1 MSAASPDPVLAIDI
15 GGTSLRLALI
25 GIDGALQGEIAQHDV
40 PFSADGVAD
49 LAGLFDLMEPH
60 VERARQSM
68 RDAMRDDLRV
78 GVSLCGNVDL
88 VSGDAILAPN
98 LHWRNLPFGRLLSER
113 FCLPVCVATD
123 VRQAVLA
130 EAVWGAG
137 RDLRDFAWATVGT
150 GYGGYLFLNGR
161 LYGGAHG
168 FAGNFGHITL
178 DEVNGYPCG
187 CGRRGC
193 FETFVAGPAIARAG
207 QAACEVGDSAIL
219 SSLALDGEVT
229 TPMVFRALELGDE
242 SATAI
247 VDEAIRLIYINLGGL
262 VNVLDLSL
270 IVMGGGVTEAAPW
283 FVERINSE
291 IRAYLMTAEAQRDL
305 RVARGSLPNAALWG
319 AAAHVFA
326 VAGLFVGNLQR
337 DAPGDVLEE
346 GIAHR
351 AIRAW

>member
-1 MSAASPDPVLAIDI
+1 MNAASPDPVLAIDI

-25 GIDGALQGEIAQHDV
+25 GVDGRLHGEIASYDV
-40 PFSADGVAD
+40 PFASDGAAD
-49 LAGLFDLMEPH
+49 LAGLFDLMTTP
-60 VERARQSM
+60 VERARQSLSDEPM
-68 RDAMRDDLRV
+68 I

-88 VSGDAILAPN
+88 DSGDAILAPN
-98 LHWRNLPFGRLLSER
+98 LGWRNLPFGRLLSER

-130 EAVWGAG
+130 EAIWGAG
-137 RDLRDFAWATVGT
+137 MGLQDFAWATVGT

-207 QAACEVGDSAIL
+207 QAACEAGQSAIL

-229 TPMVFRALELGDE
+229 TPMVFRAIELGDE
-242 SATAI
+242 AATAI
-247 VDEAIRLIYINLGGL
+247 VDEAIRLICINLGGM
-262 VNVLDLSL
+262 VNLLDLSL

-283 FVERINSE
+283 FIERVSSD
-291 IRAYLMTAEAQRDL
+291 IRAYLMTTEARRDL
-305 RVARGSLPNAALWG
+305 RVLRESMPNAALWG

-326 VAGLFVGNLQR
+326 AEGLFSGDVR
-337 DAPGDVLEE
+337 GDVLEE
-346 GIAHR
+346 GIVHR

>member
-40 PFSADGVAD
+40 PFAADGVAD
-49 LAGLFDLMEPH
+49 VAGLFDLMEPH
-60 VERARQSM
+60 VERARQSIRDAT
-68 RDAMRDDLRV
+68 RDAMRDELRI

-98 LHWRNLPFGRLLSER
+98 LHWRNLPFGRLLGER

-130 EAVWGAG
+130 EAVWGLG

-207 QAACEVGDSAIL
+207 QAACEAGESAIL
-219 SSLALDGEVT
+219 SALALDGAVT
-229 TPMVFRALELGDE
+229 TPMVFRALELGDK

-247 VDEAIRLIYINLGGL
+247 VDEAIRLICINLGGL
-262 VNVLDLSL
+262 VNALDLSM

-305 RVARGSLPNAALWG
+305 RVTRESLPNAALWG

-326 VAGLFVGNLQR
+326 VEGLFG
-337 DAPGDVLEE
+337 DALGDVLED

>member
-1 MSAASPDPVLAIDI
+1 MNAASPDPVLAIDI

-25 GIDGALQGEIAQHDV
+25 GFDGALHGEIAQYEM
-40 PFSADGVAD
+40 PFSSDGAADMEA
-49 LAGLFDLMEPH
+49 LLNLMDPH
-60 VERARQSM
+60 VERARQQVVDEPM
-68 RDAMRDDLRV
+68 I
-78 GVSLCGNVDL
+78 GISLCGNVDL

-98 LHWRNLPFGRLLSER
+98 LGWRNQPFGRRVSQR
-113 FCLPVCVATD
+113 FRLPVCVATD

-130 EAVWGAG
+130 EAIWGAG
-137 RDLRDFAWATVGT
+137 IGLRDFAWATIGT

-178 DEVNGYPCG
+178 DEINGYPCG

-207 QAACEVGDSAIL
+207 QAAHEAGKSVIL
-219 SSLALDGEVT
+219 SSLALGGQVT
-229 TPMVFRALELGDE
+229 TPVVFRAIELGDE
-242 SATAI
+242 IATAI
-247 VDEAIRLIYINLGGL
+247 VDEVIRLICINLGGM
-262 VNVLDLSL
+262 VNLLDLSL
-270 IVMGGGVTEAAPW
+270 IVIGGGVTAAAPW
-283 FVERINSE
+283 FVERISSD

-305 RVARGSLPNAALWG
+305 RVLRESMPNAALWG

-326 VAGLFVGNLQR
+326 AEGPI
-337 DAPGDVLEE
+337 PGDVLEE
-346 GIAHR
+346 GIVHR

>member
-1 MSAASPDPVLAIDI
+1 MNADSPDPVLAIDI

-25 GIDGALQGEIAQHDV
+25 GVDGALHGEIAQYEM
-40 PFSADGVAD
+40 PFSSDGAADME
-49 LAGLFDLMEPH
+49 GLLNLMDPH
-60 VERARQSM
+60 VERARQ
-68 RDAMRDDLRV
+68 RV
-78 GVSLCGNVDL
+78 ADEPMIGVSLCGNVDL

-98 LHWRNLPFGRLLSER
+98 LGWRNWPFGRLVSER
-113 FCLPVCVATD
+113 FRLPVCVATD

-130 EAVWGAG
+130 EAIWGAG
-137 RDLRDFAWATVGT
+137 MGLRDFAWATIGT

-207 QAACEVGDSAIL
+207 QAAHEAGKSVIL
-219 SSLALDGEVT
+219 SSLALGGDVT
-229 TPMVFRALELGDE
+229 TPMVFRAIELGDE
-242 SATAI
+242 TAIAI
-247 VDEAIRLIYINLGGL
+247 VDEAIRLICINLGGM
-262 VNVLDLSL
+262 VNLLDLSL
-270 IVMGGGVTEAAPW
+270 IVIGGGVTEAAPW
-283 FVERINSE
+283 FVERISSD

-305 RVARGSLPNAALWG
+305 RVLRESMPNAALWG

-326 VAGLFVGNLQR
+326 AEGPI
-337 DAPGDVLEE
+337 PGDALEE
-346 GIAHR
+346 GIVHR

>member
-1 MSAASPDPVLAIDI
+1 MTAASPDPVLAIDI

-25 GIDGALQGEIAQHDV
+25 SVDGALRGEIAQYDV
-40 PFSADGVAD
+40 PFASDGAAD
-49 LAGLFDLMEPH
+49 LEGLLNLMEPH
-60 VERARQSM
+60 VERARHGMVQEPKI
-68 RDAMRDDLRV
+68 

-88 VSGDAILAPN
+88 PSGDAILAPN
-98 LHWRNLPFGRLLSER
+98 LGWRNLPFGRLVSAR
-113 FCLPVCVATD
+113 FRLPVCVATD

-130 EAVWGAG
+130 EATWGAG
-137 RDLRDFAWATVGT
+137 TGLRDFAWATVGT

-168 FAGNFGHITL
+168 FAGNFGHITH

-207 QAACEVGDSAIL
+207 QAACEAGKSAVL
-219 SSLALDGEVT
+219 SSLALGGEVT
-229 TPMVFRALELGDE
+229 TPMVFRAIELGDE
-242 SATAI
+242 IATAI
-247 VDEAIRLIYINLGGL
+247 VDEAIRLICINLGGL
-262 VNVLDLSL
+262 VNLLDLSL

-283 FVERINSE
+283 FIERINSN
-291 IRAYLMTAEAQRDL
+291 IRSYLMTAEAQRDL
-305 RVARGSLPNAALWG
+305 RVLRESLPNAALWG

-326 VAGLFVGNLQR
+326 AEGPLSG
-337 DAPGDVLEE
+337 DALED
-346 GIAHR
+346 GVVHR

>member
-1 MSAASPDPVLAIDI
+1 MNAASPDPVLAIDI

-25 GIDGALQGEIAQHDV
+25 GVDGALRGEVAQYDV
-40 PFSADGVAD
+40 PFSSDGAAD
-49 LAGLFDLMEPH
+49 LNGLLNLMDPH
-60 VERARQSM
+60 VERARQ
-68 RDAMRDDLRV
+68 RIAGEPII

-98 LHWRNLPFGRLLSER
+98 LGWRNLPFGRLVSER

-130 EAVWGAG
+130 EAIWGAG
-137 RDLRDFAWATVGT
+137 IGLRDFAWATVGT

-178 DEVNGYPCG
+178 DEINGYPCG

-207 QAACEVGDSAIL
+207 QAAHEAGKSVIL
-219 SSLALDGEVT
+219 SSLALGGEVT
-229 TPMVFRALELGDE
+229 TPMVFRAIELGDE
-242 SATAI
+242 IATAI
-247 VDEAIRLIYINLGGL
+247 VDEVIRLICINLGGM
-262 VNVLDLSL
+262 VNLLDLSL
-270 IVMGGGVTEAAPW
+270 IVIGGGVAEAAPW
-283 FVERINSE
+283 FIERISSD
-291 IRAYLMTAEAQRDL
+291 IRAYLMTAEARRDL
-305 RVARGSLPNAALWG
+305 RVLRESMPNAALWG

-326 VAGLFVGNLQR
+326 AEGPI
-337 DAPGDVLEE
+337 PGDALEE
-346 GIAHR
+346 GIVHR